1 MIPKGAYTNP
11 YEHPERSSSVDWD
24 DLRIALAVAR
34 HGSLSAAARAL
45 GTTQPTVSRRLDGF
59 ERRMGTLLFERGKR
73 GLTPTP
79 LCAALL
85 EGLDRMEEGALTVER
100 RLAARDTGLQ
110 GSITVTSLDWLG
122 DHVIAPIMARFGA
135 LHPLVSLA
143 LVNDGR
149 RFNLSR
155 READIA
161 FRPGSFDEEGIIERK
176 VAEVG
181 YGLYASPGYLARY
194 GPPDFATGCAG
205 HPFVTIHEA
214 PPRSAFVQWIRS
226 VAPNARFI
234 LRTNSIWSQLA
245 AAEAGEAL
253 AALPRVL
260 VDRRLTTLRR
270 IDMPRPDFTRIVRLG
285 VHADLRKTPRIRAFI
300 DFAVRE
306 LEKRA
311 AELNPG

>member
-1 MIPKGAYTNP
+1 M
-11 YEHPERSSSVDWD
+11 DWD

-59 ERRMGTLLFERGKR
+59 ERRMGIKLFERGTS

-85 EGLDRMEEGALTVER
+85 DGLDRMEEGALTVER

-110 GSITVTSLDWLG
+110 GAITVTSLDWLG
-122 DHVIAPIMARFGA
+122 DQVIAPIMAKFGGR
-135 LHPLVSLA
+135 HPLVSLA
-143 LVNDGR
+143 LINDGR

-161 FRPGSFDEEGIIERK
+161 FRPGPFEQEDIIERK
-176 VAEVG
+176 VADVA
-181 YGLYASPGYLARY
+181 YGLYASPAYLEQY
-194 GPPDFATGCAG
+194 GPPNFASGCAG
-205 HPFVTIHEA
+205 QPFVTLHETPTRA
-214 PPRSAFVQWIRS
+214 PLTQWMRA
-226 VAPNARFI
+226 VAPNARSI

-260 VDRRLTTLRR
+260 VDRRLTLRR
-270 IDMPRPDFTRIVRLG
+270 IETPKPGPVLAVRLG
-285 VHADLRKTPRIRAFI
+285 VHADLRKTPRVRAFI

>member
-11 YEHPERSSSVDWD
+11 YGATGSAVDWD

-45 GTTQPTVSRRLDGF
+45 GTTQPTVSRRLDAF
-59 ERRMGTLLFERGKR
+59 ERRTGAKLFERGKH
-73 GLTPTP
+73 GLKPTP
-79 LCAALL
+79 LCAALI
-85 EGLDRMEEGALTVER
+85 EGMDRMEEGALTVER

-122 DHVIAPIMARFGA
+122 DHVIAPIMARFGGR
-135 LHPLVSLA
+135 HPLVSLA
-143 LVNDGR
+143 LINDGR

-155 READIA
+155 SEADIA
-161 FRPGSFDEEGIIERK
+161 FRPGLFDQEDVVERK
-176 VAEVG
+176 VADVA
-181 YGLYASPGYLARY
+181 YGLYASPAYLEQH
-194 GPPDFATGCAG
+194 GPPDFASGCAG
-205 HPFVTIHEA
+205 QSIVMLHET
-214 PPRSAFVQWIRS
+214 PPRAPMTEWLRN
-226 VAPNARFI
+226 VAPDARAI

-260 VDRRLTTLRR
+260 VDRRLTLRR
-270 IDMPRPDFTRIVRLG
+270 LETPRPGPVLTVRMG
-285 VHADLRKTPRIRAFI
+285 VHSDMRKTPRVRAFM

-311 AELNPG
+311 AELNPR

>member
-11 YEHPERSSSVDWD
+11 YGATGSTVDWD

-45 GTTQPTVSRRLDGF
+45 GTTQPTVSRRLDAF
-59 ERRMGTLLFERGKR
+59 ERRTGAKLFERGKH

-79 LCAALL
+79 LCAALI
-85 EGLDRMEEGALTVER
+85 EGMDRMEEGALTVER

-122 DHVIAPIMARFGA
+122 DHVIAPIMARFGGR
-135 LHPLVSLA
+135 HPLVSLA
-143 LVNDGR
+143 LINDGR

-155 READIA
+155 SEADIA
-161 FRPGSFDEEGIIERK
+161 FRPGLFDQEDVVERK
-176 VAEVG
+176 VADVA
-181 YGLYASPGYLARY
+181 YGLYASPAYLEQH
-194 GPPDFATGCAG
+194 GPPDLASGCAG
-205 HPFVTIHEA
+205 QSVVMLHET
-214 PPRSAFVQWIRS
+214 PPRAPMTEWLRT
-226 VAPNARFI
+226 VAPHARSI

-260 VDRRLTTLRR
+260 VDRRLTLRR
-270 IDMPRPDFTRIVRLG
+270 IETPRPGPVLAVRMG
-285 VHADLRKTPRIRAFI
+285 VHSDMRKTPRVRAFM

-311 AELNPG
+311 AELNPR